1 MKKEL
6 SFTEYQRVSRQTAIY
21 PDKDN
26 NWVYPALG
34 LAGETG
40 EIMEKLKKVLRDK
53 GGVIDEEARE
63 TISKELGDVCWYLS
77 QLATELNLS
86 LGVIAESN
94 LEKLFSRQRRGK
106 LQGDGDER

>member
-1 MKKEL
+1 MT
-6 SFTEYQRVSRQTAIY
+6 FDEYQIKSRQTAIY

-53 GGVIDEEARE
+53 DSMIDDETRE
-63 TISKELGDVCWYLS
+63 TIARELGDVCWYLS

-86 LGVIAESN
+86 LSAIAESN
-94 LEKLFSRQRRGK
+94 LEKLFSRQKRGK